1 MMADLSYAFNG
12 NTQGTPDAARKR
24 QAVAQAMM
32 GASQQMPQDIGQGLG
47 ALGNA
52 LMMRQQ
58 MRATQFPGAPPA
70 PAGAAPQAFDFGN
83 FMNKALGM
91 NSGGGLY

>member
-1 MMADLSYAFNG
+1 MADLSYAFNG

-32 GASQQMPQDIGQGLG
+32 GASQQMPQDIGGGL
-47 ALGNA
+47 ASLGNA
-52 LMMRQQ
+52 LQMRQQ
-58 MRATQFPGAPPA
+58 MRATQFPSAPQVP
-70 PAGAAPQAFDFGN
+70 GAAPQPFDFGN

>member
-1 MMADLSYAFNG
+1 MADLTFAFDG

-24 QAVAQAMM
+24 QAVAQAML
-32 GASQQMPQDIGQGLG
+32 GASQQMPQDIGGGL
-47 ALGNA
+47 ASLGNA
-52 LMMRQQ
+52 LQMRQRMQ
-58 MRATQFPGAPPA
+58 AAQFPGAPAA
-70 PAGAAPQAFDFGN
+70 PAGAAPQPFDFGN